1 MSTTYNKTN
10 TYKEVTIKTASQGK
24 LIDMLFDGAIKR
36 AEEAIKYIE
45 NNNVELVHKNLIRAQ
60 EIITELRTALNME
73 IGGDLAKNI
82 DRIYEYIHY
91 LLVQGNLKKNT
102 APIKESIEYMKVMK
116 DTWKEAFEIYQKE
129 ISSKNNNTEE
139 SDNSPIIKPKHLTSS
154 TSTVDLTI

>member
-1 MSTTYNKTN
+1 MSATYNNTN
-10 TYKEVTIKTASQGK
+10 AYKEVTIKTASQGK

-91 LLVQGNLKKNT
+91 LLIQGNLKKNT
-102 APIKESIEYMKVMK
+102 APIKESIEYMKVMR

-129 ISSKNNNTEE
+129 ISSKNYNTE
-139 SDNSPIIKPKHLTSS
+139 SDNSPTIKEKHTASS
-154 TSTVDLTI
+154 TSAVDLTI